1 MIIVNAKFYIKE
13 DKKSQFL
20 KEIESLISAS
30 KKDEGCLEYSLYEST
45 DNQLEFVMI
54 ENWESQEAIEKHNTN
69 PLLLAF
75 AKNLSTYS
83 SKKPVLQIAET
94 K

>member
-1 MIIVNAKFYIKE
+1 MIIVNTRFYIKE

-20 KEIESLISAS
+20 KEIEGLISAS
-30 KKDEGCLEYSLYEST
+30 KKDEGCLEYSLYESI
-45 DNQLEFVMI
+45 NSQQEFVMI
-54 ENWESQEAIEKHNTN
+54 ENWESQETIEKHNTN
-69 PLLLAF
+69 PLLVAF

-83 SKKPVLQIAET
+83 SKKPAIQIGEV

>member
-20 KEIESLISAS
+20 KEIEGLISAS
-30 KKDEGCLEYSLYEST
+30 KKDEGYLEYSLYEST

>member
-1 MIIVNAKFYIKE
+1 MIIVYAKFYIKE
-13 DKKSQFL
+13 DKKSQVL
-20 KEIESLISAS
+20 KEIEGLISAS
-30 KKDEGCLEYSLYEST
+30 KKDVGCLEYSLYEST

-83 SKKPVLQIAET
+83 SKQPVLQIAET

>member
-20 KEIESLISAS
+20 KEIEGLISAS

-54 ENWESQEAIEKHNTN
+54 EIRNHRKLS
-69 PLLLAF
+69 
-75 AKNLSTYS
+75 KNITLI
-83 SKKPVLQIAET
+83 PFC
-94 K
+94 

>member
-20 KEIESLISAS
+20 KEIEGLISAS

-45 DNQLEFVMI
+45 NNQLEFVMI

>member
-1 MIIVNAKFYIKE
+1 M
-13 DKKSQFL
+13 
-20 KEIESLISAS
+20 
-30 KKDEGCLEYSLYEST
+30 KDVWNTLFYEST

>member
-20 KEIESLISAS
+20 KEIEGLISAS

-54 ENWESQEAIEKHNTN
+54 EK
-69 PLLLAF
+69 
-75 AKNLSTYS
+75 
-83 SKKPVLQIAET
+83 
-94 K
+94 

>member
-20 KEIESLISAS
+20 KEIEGLISAS

-45 DNQLEFVMI
+45 DN
-54 ENWESQEAIEKHNTN
+54 HN
-69 PLLLAF
+69 F
-75 AKNLSTYS
+75 YS
-83 SKKPVLQIAET
+83 FLFINVYFSIFGKINT
-94 K
+94 

>member
-20 KEIESLISAS
+20 KEIEGLISTS
-30 KKDEGCLEYSLYEST
+30 KKDEGCLEYSLYESA

>member
-13 DKKSQFL
+13 DKKTQFL
-20 KEIESLISAS
+20 KEIEGLISAS
-30 KKDEGCLEYSLYEST
+30 KKDKGCLEYSLYEST

-54 ENWESQEAIEKHNTN
+54 ENWESQDAIEKHNTN
-69 PLLLAF
+69 PLLVAF

>member
-1 MIIVNAKFYIKE
+1 
-13 DKKSQFL
+13 
-20 KEIESLISAS
+20 
-30 KKDEGCLEYSLYEST
+30 CLEYSLYEST

-69 PLLLAF
+69 PLLLSF

>member
-20 KEIESLISAS
+20 KEIEGLISAS
-30 KKDEGCLEYSLYEST
+30 KKDEGSLEYSLYEST

>member
-1 MIIVNAKFYIKE
+1 M
-13 DKKSQFL
+13 
-20 KEIESLISAS
+20 ISAS

>member
-1 MIIVNAKFYIKE
+1 
-13 DKKSQFL
+13 
-20 KEIESLISAS
+20 
-30 KKDEGCLEYSLYEST
+30 
-45 DNQLEFVMI
+45 MI
-54 ENWESQEAIEKHNTN
+54 ENWESQEAIEKNKTN
-69 PLLLAF
+69 PLLLAV

>member
-20 KEIESLISAS
+20 KEIEGLISAS
-30 KKDEGCLEYSLYEST
+30 KKDEGRLEYSLYEST